1 MAENNNNNNNST
13 DLSSLV
19 TSINKLVKLLEQKNG
34 PILDGLTDDEAK
46 KKKIDEYYQEQE
58 LKEKSKYIR
67 QLQKENEKIQEMLND
82 DTISQ
87 KDKENLRKREKV
99 INDEINAINNGRI
112 TELEKTKLIEQER
125 NKVEQEKLKKEKE
138 NLDKLHKITS
148 GINDL
153 GNFVGAGHDIYMAN
167 RKREVRENRLAF
179 DRGQKLFKA
188 DLDLRRVMTE
198 RTMTTLN
205 SLMTETATVSS
216 RSISAQARTEA
227 NSYIDYVAAQ
237 SIAQQDFDIGMK
249 ESALETTKAH
259 INATKSAANGVAGIF
274 DIFGKK
280 IVGGIIKAVVSV
292 GDTVAQKYISSVEF
306 DIEKMKQEKEIY
318 QGFMDNIKGVTD
330 RFKSIADNFA
340 NIANGIVDKMRES
353 DTIYKQTGLG
363 LGFTGDVYSNY
374 MRQRAPELAKLFNLD
389 AQQIAEIQT
398 GYTSASGRNVL
409 FSDNEFNQT
418 EAISRAFS
426 MSRGEV
432 GSFIGGLN
440 VFNTSV
446 NDAESVML
454 RMHKS
459 LNKIGLNTGKFSK
472 ELVQNMKLAE
482 KYNFKSSVENM
493 AKLTQW
499 AQQTRFNLQSATGFA
514 DKMMSNN
521 IGDVLEATA
530 QLQVLG
536 GSAAMYADPFA
547 IMYESANDVGA
558 LAQRMNKMVE
568 GVGGKFNKTT
578 GEVDFVGAERRL
590 ADAIGAITGQSRED
604 ILNQRRKSVTQ
615 SQINTQLRG
624 SSLTE
629 EDLLLIGNAA
639 TYDKGKKSF
648 QVKTING
655 QSHSLSD
662 IKNMN
667 SGEFA
672 KFKEMLAPTTTEDS
686 LIDIVKNTRSL
697 VDIENAQLS
706 QLQLQTGL
714 DLWST
719 IGASSKQLLES
730 QWNLYSNTKDG
741 LVGALTQ
748 SIDSQKNLTLKTN
761 EEIIQLL
768 DDKDYQKGM
777 LDYYKY
783 VENGIGKISKYS
795 QAELNMLAILA
806 DKNGAQNMSDV
817 LLDVSKIFTT
827 NDKNRDSEIANL
839 KKKYSSAEQRAIIE
853 ALLGDNYDKTNQTQT
868 FASATTQ
875 KDGVGLLNGS
885 YITNASNVKSINDGI
900 VKTHIADEY
909 MAAKPNG
916 PIDKLFNGIIAM
928 IQEMYANQG
937 GKSGVSTTP
946 LNVRLDG
953 RLDLSQNNSNI
964 NLVEIIKRDPV
975 QSRDLIR
982 ILMKALD
989 STQHGKITTLHNI

>member
-125 NKVEQEKLKKEKE
+125 NKIEQERLKKVSNWTNGVTE
-138 NLDKLHKITS
+138 
-148 GINDL
+148 
-153 GNFVGAGHDIYMAN
+153 FVNGLGAGHDLYMAN

-205 SLMTETATVSS
+205 SLMSETATVSS

-237 SIAQQDFDIGMK
+237 SIAQQDFDMQMK
-249 ESALETTKAH
+249 QSALDTTKAH
-259 INATKSAANGVAGIF
+259 IDATKNMAKGL
-274 DIFGKK
+274 
-280 IVGGIIKAVVSV
+280 GGILGLIPGYGKAINAVLNGIVAV

-374 MRQRAPELAKLFNLD
+374 MRKRAPELAKLFNLD

-409 FSDNEFNQT
+409 FSDKEFNQT

-629 EDLLLIGNAA
+629 EDLLLIGNHA
-639 TYDKGKKSF
+639 TYDTKSKSF
-648 QVKTING
+648 KINTLDNK
-655 QSHSLSD
+655 SYSLSD

-667 SGEFA
+667 SGQFA
-672 KFKEMLAPTTTEDS
+672 NIKEMLAPTTTEDS

-719 IGASSKQLLES
+719 IGENSKKLLES
-730 QWNLYSNTKDG
+730 QWDLYSNTKDG
-741 LVGALTQ
+741 LGEALTQ
-748 SIDSQKNLTLKTN
+748 SLNSQLNLTLETN
-761 EEIIQLL
+761 KEIIQLL
-768 DDKDYQKGM
+768 GDDEYQKGM

-806 DKNGAQNMSDV
+806 DKNGAKNMSDV

-885 YITNASNVKSINDGI
+885 YISNASNVKSINDGI

>member
-1 MAENNNNNNNST
+1 MAENNNNNNNTT

-19 TSINKLVKLLEQKNG
+19 VELGKLVKALESNKFPN
-34 PILDGLTDDEAK
+34 LDGLEDKDK
-46 KKKIDEYYQEQE
+46 KGKLEEYYNNQILSEKQKQIST
-58 LKEKSKYIR
+58 LKAQQSKFKN
-67 QLQKENEKIQEMLND
+67 LLDSMDKNSKEYE
-82 DTISQ
+82 
-87 KDKENLRKREKV
+87 
-99 INDEINAINNGRI
+99 AINKKYESILDELTAIEKDRI
-112 TELEKTKLIEQER
+112 SNAEKARLIEE
-125 NKVEQEKLKKEKE
+125 EKLKKEKE
-138 NLDKLHKITS
+138 QLDKMNKITGTIN
-148 GINDL
+148 GIVN
-153 GNFVGAGHDIYMAN
+153 VAGAIFDVIIAT

-205 SLMTETATVSS
+205 SLMNETATVSS

-237 SIAQQDFDIGMK
+237 SIAQQDFDRDMK
-249 ESALETTKAH
+249 QSALDTKKAY
-259 INATKSAANGVAGIF
+259 IDATKSAANGVAGIF
-274 DIFGKK
+274 DVFGNKL
-280 IVGGIIKAVVSV
+280 VGGIIKAVVSV
-292 GDTVAQKYISSVEF
+292 GDTAAQKYISSVEF

-318 QGFMDNIKGVTD
+318 QGFMENIKGVTD

-389 AQQIAEIQT
+389 AQQLAEMQT

-409 FSDNEFNQT
+409 FSDTDFNQT

-440 VFNTSV
+440 IFNTSV

-568 GVGGKFNKTT
+568 GVGGTFNKTT
-578 GEVDFVGAERRL
+578 GEVDFVGPERRL

-615 SQINTQLRG
+615 SQINAQLRG

-655 QSHSLSD
+655 ESHSLSD

-672 KFKEMLAPTTTEDS
+672 KFKELLAPTTTEDS

-806 DKNGAQNMSDV
+806 DKNGAKNMSDI

-827 NDKNRDSEIANL
+827 KDKDRESEIAKL
-839 KKKYSSAEQRAIIE
+839 KKNYSSAEQRAIIE

-868 FASATTQ
+868 FASATQ
-875 KDGVGLLNGS
+875 NDGVGLLNGS

-937 GKSGVSTTP
+937 GKSGISTTP